1 MKLKRKLATV
11 ILSTGLAFSVSAWAQ
26 SNPDSSAGSAGS
38 VTDRPDNPPPY
49 PSDSTSG
56 AGSAGW
62 SANSTVGDSLGD
74 FASIDTNS
82 DGVISRSEFASSSSV
97 AARSDVGS
105 SSMGTTSRSGSST
118 AGSASGSTSSARNAT
133 ELFRELDKNDDGK
146 LSRAEF
152 DAYKATSRS
161 SSGTNR

>member
-11 ILSTGLAFSVSAWAQ
+11 ILSTGLAFSVTAWAQ
-26 SNPDSSAGSAGS
+26 SDAGSGSAGS

-74 FASIDTNS
+74 FALIDTNS

-97 AARSDVGS
+97 TARSDVGS

-118 AGSASGSTSSARNAT
+118 AGSASGSTSSARNAA
-133 ELFRELDKNDDGK
+133 ELFRELDKNDDGN

-161 SSGTNR
+161 SGGGNR